1 MGKVTGRVRCWLNI
15 AIILIMVSFFS
26 GCMRYPVVPIDQK
39 PLSDKL
45 WQAEI
50 NAPPQ
55 FRTALSQA
63 SFGFISNDDHL
74 DIPVRVFGAEG
85 KKEPVVFTH
94 GLQSHS
100 GWFVQ
105 SASFLADLG
114 HPVYVMDRMGSG
126 LSRAQRGDVKD
137 FRQWAREIEV
147 VASFA
152 RERHRHDMFYL
163 VGHCFGAI
171 PATVYAYMYPDNL
184 KGLILSTPA
193 IYTRTSIPFGDMVR
207 IFMTQSGARNFDV
220 PVTLK
225 PESFTELPEYQE
237 FVRSDTLSLRAATG
251 DFYFQV
257 NKARKYITGNADLL
271 QNPLLMVMAGED
283 PICDNERNRRFFDK
297 VSVLD
302 KQIEEFTGARHI
314 LEFSTE
320 KGAFFA
326 TLSNWLKNR

>member
-1 MGKVTGRVRCWLNI
+1 MAKVTG
-15 AIILIMVSFFS
+15 ILHFRLKILMILMVMSLFS
-26 GCMRYPVVPIDQK
+26 GCMKYPVVPTDQA

-50 NAPPQ
+50 NGPNE

-63 SFGFISNDDHL
+63 SLGFISHEDYP

-85 KKEPVVFTH
+85 EKEPVIFTH

-105 SASFLADLG
+105 SAAFLADLG

-137 FRQWAREIEV
+137 FHQWAREIEV

-152 RERHRHDMFYL
+152 RERHRSDRFYL

-171 PATVYAYMYPDNL
+171 PATVYAYMFPDNL

-193 IYTRTSIPFGDMVR
+193 IYTRTSIPFGDMIR
-207 IFMTQSGARNFDV
+207 IFLSRSGARNFLV
-220 PVTLK
+220 PVTLE

-237 FVRSDTLSLRAATG
+237 FVRSDQLSLKAATG
-251 DFYFQV
+251 DFYYQV
-257 NKARKYITGNADLL
+257 YKARKYITGNPDLL
-271 QNPLLMVMAGED
+271 QAPLLMVIAGED

-297 VSVLD
+297 VSALD
-302 KQIEEFTGARHI
+302 KHLDEFTDARHI
-314 LEFSTE
+314 LEFSPE
-320 KGAFFA
+320 KDAFFA
-326 TLSNWLKNR
+326 TVSNWLKSR